1 MNSSFQFAG
10 SLFPALTQLQ
20 QQLDE
25 VFRMDG
31 TANIRALSGRT
42 FPAVNIGSTPDA
54 VEVIAFA
61 PGIDPKALQ
70 ITIDKGLLVISGERA
85 ENTENKEREDD
96 VSVYAQERFTG
107 QFRRVI
113 SLPED
118 VDSARVDAKYRDG
131 ILRIAIPKLERSK
144 PRRIEVMETA

>member
-118 VDSARVDAKYRDG
+118 ADPNQVHATCRDG
-131 ILRIAIPKLERSK
+131 IVRVSVAKRESAK
-144 PRRIEVMETA
+144 PRQITIS

>member
-1 MNSSFQFAG
+1 MNGSFQFAG

-20 QQLDE
+20 QQLDQL
-25 VFRMDG
+25 FQTDG
-31 TANIRALSGRT
+31 AANIRALAGGA

-61 PGIDPKALQ
+61 PGVDPKALQ

-85 ENTENKEREDD
+85 ASGQREEGT
-96 VSVYAQERFTG
+96 SVYTQERFSG

-118 VDSARVDAKYRDG
+118 ADPTQVDATCRDG
-131 ILRIAIPKLERSK
+131 IVRVSVAKRESAKPRQIAIN
-144 PRRIEVMETA
+144 

>member
-25 VFRMDG
+25 VFRIDG

-118 VDSARVDAKYRDG
+118 ADPNQVHATCRDG
-131 ILRIAIPKLERSK
+131 IVRVSVAKRESAK
-144 PRRIEVMETA
+144 PRQIAVN

>member
-118 VDSARVDAKYRDG
+118 ADPNQVHATCRDG
-131 ILRIAIPKLERSK
+131 IVRVSVAKRESAK
-144 PRRIEVMETA
+144 PRQIAVS

>member
-1 MNSSFQFAG
+1 MNGSFQFAG
-10 SLFPALTQLQ
+10 GLFPALTQLQ

-25 VFRMDG
+25 LFRMDG

-85 ENTENKEREDD
+85 ENTESKERDD
-96 VSVYAQERFTG
+96 GVSVYAQERFTG

-118 VDSARVDAKYRDG
+118 ADPTQVRATCRDG
-131 ILRIAIPKLERSK
+131 IVRVSVAKRESAK
-144 PRRIEVMETA
+144 PRQIAVS

>member
-118 VDSARVDAKYRDG
+118 ADPNQVHATCRDG
-131 ILRIAIPKLERSK
+131 IVRVSVAKRESAK
-144 PRRIEVMETA
+144 PRQIAVN

>member
-1 MNSSFQFAG
+1 MNGSLQFAG
-10 SLFPALTQLQ
+10 GLFPALTQLQ
-20 QQLDE
+20 QHLDE
-25 VFRMDG
+25 LFRMDG
-31 TANIRALSGRT
+31 SDNIRALAGHA

-118 VDSARVDAKYRDG
+118 ADPNQVHATCRDG
-131 ILRIAIPKLERSK
+131 IVRVSVAKRESAK
-144 PRRIEVMETA
+144 PRQIAVS